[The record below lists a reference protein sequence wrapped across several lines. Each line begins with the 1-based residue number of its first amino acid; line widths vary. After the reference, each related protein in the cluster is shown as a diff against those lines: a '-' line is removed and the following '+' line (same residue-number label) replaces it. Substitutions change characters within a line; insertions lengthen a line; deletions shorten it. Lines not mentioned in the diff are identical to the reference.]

1 MTEIYLDQE
10 ESSEKIYIDSSRYL
24 EFVSDLAHEIM
35 YAKLGDECWA
45 DIDAEVLEYTHQAQE
60 LFEQHYSYIEKNLQ
74 DLLNIYNNSELI

>member
-10 ESSEKIYIDSSRYL
+10 ESSEKIYVNNSKYL
-24 EFVSDLAHEIM
+24 EFVSDIAHEMM
-35 YAKLGDECWA
+35 YAKLGDKCWA
-45 DIDAEVLEYTHQAQE
+45 DIDSDVLEYTHQAQE